1 MDLNSLTL
9 DKESMVK
16 TMLEV
21 ESFNKKVLN
30 GREFKREL
38 GKDDFLKLLITQ
50 LRYQDPTKPLE
61 DKEFIAQTAQFSSLE
76 VLNNISSNIAMLQKG
91 FLVTQTLSLL
101 GADVTI
107 QNGSE
112 LIDGTVSKIVFI
124 NGLPQ
129 IEVNGD
135 LYSTANIIKIGLNPS
150 LFNVNSK
157 DESSN
162 NTNAINTNN
171 TAYSN
176 KNNNNNNFINNNTT
190 DNINNLN
197 SNNTNNNDTEE
208 IYSEEENIENINNL
222 NNENNS

>member
-21 ESFNKKVLN
+21 ESFNKKILN
-30 GREFKREL
+30 GREFKKEL

-76 VLNNISSNIAMLQKG
+76 ALNNISSNISMLQKG

-101 GADVTI
+101 GADVTLQI
-107 QNGSE
+107 GSE
-112 LIDGTVSKIVFI
+112 LVDGTVSKIVFI

-129 IEVNGD
+129 IEVNGE
-135 LYSTANIIKIGLNPS
+135 LYSTANIIKVGINPN
-150 LFNVNSK
+150 LFNFENNEK
-157 DESSN
+157 IKNDKNDESLKVNQKS
-162 NTNAINTNN
+162 TEAI
-171 TAYSN
+171 
-176 KNNNNNNFINNNTT
+176 
-190 DNINNLN
+190 NINN
-197 SNNTNNNDTEE
+197 SK
-208 IYSEEENIENINNL
+208 EENIDNIYSQQT
-222 NNENNS
+222 NNENISLPNENNAGNDNEPNNSNK